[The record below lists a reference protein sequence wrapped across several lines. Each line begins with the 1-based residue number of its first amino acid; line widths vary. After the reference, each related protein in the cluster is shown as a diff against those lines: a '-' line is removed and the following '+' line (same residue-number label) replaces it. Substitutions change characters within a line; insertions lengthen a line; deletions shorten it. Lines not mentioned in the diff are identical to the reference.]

1 MPPDSALTSPHP
13 VFSSVDQTDNQI
25 ASTGIERFKP
35 LYYRVSTYLLVAFMD
50 DPAWLAFW
58 FC

>member
-1 MPPDSALTSPHP
+1 MPPDNVLGSPHP
-13 VFSSVDQTDNQI
+13 VFSSLEQADDEI
-25 ASTGIERFKP
+25 ASTTIERFKP